1 MDAIIPRLPCAPI
14 EIDMLCGRTVDL
26 ERIDTARHAAP
37 LWRAIGAD
45 PGLWDDIPPGPFADE
60 AAFTGWLGDRAAR
73 PGVALFAATDT
84 AREPPEAAGLYFL
97 MRIEPA
103 LGSVEIGLVLGR
115 ALSRRT
121 AATEAFRLIAG
132 HVFAAGYRR
141 LEWRCNLSNA
151 ASARAALRFGF
162 TAEGVM
168 RQTMWIKG
176 RNWDTALYAMLD
188 HDWPAAAA
196 RLDAW
201 LAPENFTAD
210 GKQIT
215 ALSLT

>member
-1 MDAIIPRLPCAPI
+1 MDPIIPRLPCAPI
-14 EIDMLCGRTVDL
+14 EIDILSGRTVDL
-26 ERIDTARHAAP
+26 ERIGAARHAAA

-45 PGLWDDIPPGPFADE
+45 RGLWDEIPSGPFADE
-60 AAFTGWLGDRAAR
+60 AAFTDWLGDRAAR
-73 PGVALFAATDT
+73 PGVVLFAATDT
-84 AREPPEAAGLYFL
+84 TRGPPGAAGLYFL
-97 MRIEPA
+97 MRIDPA
-103 LGSVEIGLVLGR
+103 MGSAEIGLVLGR
-115 ALSRRT
+115 TLSRRT

-141 LEWRCNLSNA
+141 LEWRCNPSNA

-188 HDWPAAAA
+188 RDWPAAAA

-210 GKQIT
+210 GTQIT
-215 ALSLT
+215 ALGLT